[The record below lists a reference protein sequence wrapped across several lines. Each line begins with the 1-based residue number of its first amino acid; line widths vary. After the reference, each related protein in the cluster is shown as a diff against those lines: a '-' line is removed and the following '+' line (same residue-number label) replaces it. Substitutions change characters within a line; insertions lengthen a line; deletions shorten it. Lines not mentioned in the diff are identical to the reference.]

1 MFPTSVVTERPA
13 MSMQPEPP
21 HGQPSHEA
29 YLPTASGWMPQ
40 PDMQPPHVV
49 PTPLP
54 PPTYP
59 PTPALAPGWPAYPP
73 YAYSYASPYVP
84 YGYPLP
90 YLQPPIAD
98 PGSGA
103 AAASLILG
111 IVSAFGIFLVFVPC
125 LPLIGL
131 GAAVAGIITG
141 ALGLKSTTRHG
152 MALGGLVTSVSAL
165 ALGVGMIVGYI
176 ILDAILLSGM
186 PSPA

>member
-1 MFPTSVVTERPA
+1 

-21 HGQPSHEA
+21 YSQPSYEA
-29 YLPTASGWMPQ
+29 SAPAASDWMPQ
-40 PDMQPPHVV
+40 PGVQSPSGA
-49 PTPLP
+49 PTVFP

-59 PTPALAPGWPAYPP
+59 PASGWSAYPP
-73 YAYSYASPYVP
+73 YGYGYAPPYVP
-84 YGYPLP
+84 YAPYGYPPLL
-90 YLQPPIAD
+90 YIQPPVAD

-103 AAASLILG
+103 AVASLILG
-111 IVSAFGIFLVFVPC
+111 IVSAFVTFLVFVPC

-131 GAAVAGIITG
+131 GAAIAGIITG

-152 MALGGLVTSVSAL
+152 MAVGGLVTSVVAL

-176 ILDAILLSGM
+176 ILDAIMLSGM